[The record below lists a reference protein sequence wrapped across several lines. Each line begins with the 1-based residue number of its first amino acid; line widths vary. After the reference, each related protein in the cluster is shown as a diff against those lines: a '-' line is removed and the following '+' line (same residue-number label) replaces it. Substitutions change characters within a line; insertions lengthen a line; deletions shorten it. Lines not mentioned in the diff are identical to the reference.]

1 MVFLGINSAID
12 YFKDSA
18 WQLQCNRSQ
27 EAILFEKS
35 ACLFENTLL
44 AQSYFDNEYFLSN
57 FAVTVGGHRLKNY
70 VVRQQI
76 TDHSFTTYDI
86 PHG

>member
-12 YFKDSA
+12 YFKNFA

-27 EAILFEKS
+27 EAI
-35 ACLFENTLL
+35 LFENTLL

-57 FAVTVGGHRLKNY
+57 FAVTVGGHRLNNY